1 MRSPISTVLQTLSS
15 ETGKQLMDDKD
26 FYFANG
32 LPECCLAIASLVL
45 LCHTQCFKSPMK
57 KLTSLKSLMLRN
69 LLTFSYLPLP
79 FLTTA
84 SLRAVLRA

>member
-1 MRSPISTVLQTLSS
+1 MGFIDVGHSWYLMLLVRMRSQISTVLQTLSS

-45 LCHTQCFKSPMK
+45 LCHIITMLQITNEEINQLE
-57 KLTSLKSLMLRN
+57 KLDAAKAA
-69 LLTFSYLPLP
+69 YL
-79 FLTTA
+79 
-84 SLRAVLRA
+84 

>member
-1 MRSPISTVLQTLSS
+1 MLLVRMRSQISTVLQTLSS

-45 LCHTQCFKSPMK
+45 LCHIIT
-57 KLTSLKSLMLRN
+57 MLQITN
-69 LLTFSYLPLP
+69 EEINQLETLDAAKAAYL
-79 FLTTA
+79 
-84 SLRAVLRA
+84 